1 MVRARM
7 TEGLAEHV
15 VDERSDDAITRDFR
29 IFQRVRG
36 HRYSIDDVLTAFVA
50 AKAKPGALRVLDL
63 GSGIGSVALMVA
75 WKLPEAE
82 ITTIEAQEISFAL
95 QRENIERNGLQHRCK
110 QLFGDFRDESTRE
123 AMRARGQFALITG
136 TPPYFDP
143 KSALASSDSQR
154 TYARLEMR
162 GGVEAYIETA
172 APLLTEGGALVVCA
186 DALKPERVL
195 ETAARCG
202 LHPSDARVVHPRAA
216 KAPLFTVWT
225 LRAPLAGSPS
235 GKEKTDVP
243 FEPTP
248 WIARD
253 AAGERTAVQH
263 EIRAFFGLPMSD
275 QQASVEDGQAT
286 ELAALPR
293 GKESAS

>member
-1 MVRARM
+1 MVRAPM
-7 TEGLAEHV
+7 HEGLSQV
-15 VDERSDDAITRDFR
+15 VTDERSDDAITRDFR
-29 IFQRVRG
+29 VFQRVRG
-36 HRYSIDDVLTAFVA
+36 HRYSLDDVLTAYVA
-50 AKAKPGALRVLDL
+50 AKAKPGGLRVLDL

-82 ITTIEAQEISFAL
+82 ITTVEAQEISFAL
-95 QRENIERNGLQHRCK
+95 QRENFARNGLTSRSM
-110 QLFGDFRDESTRE
+110 QLFGDFRDESMRE
-123 AMRARGQFALITG
+123 AARARGLFALITG

-195 ETAARCG
+195 AAAAQCG
-202 LHPSDARVVHPRAA
+202 LHPSEALVVHPRAG

-225 LRAPLAGSPS
+225 LRKRMS
-235 GKEKTDVP
+235 EVP
-243 FEPTP
+243 FVPTP

-253 AAGERTAVQH
+253 EHGVRTPAQY
-263 EIRAFFGLPMSD
+263 EIRAFFGLPMNERTSD
-275 QQASVEDGQAT
+275 PEASLEDGIEKKEKAT
-286 ELAALPR
+286 
-293 GKESAS
+293 

>member
-7 TEGLAEHV
+7 SEALLQQV

-29 IFQRVRG
+29 VFQRVRG
-36 HRYSIDDVLTAFVA
+36 HRYSVDDVLTAYVA
-50 AKAKPGALRVLDL
+50 ATAKPGALRVLDL

-95 QRENIERNGLQHRCK
+95 QQENIARNGLQRRTTAIC
-110 QLFGDFRDESTRE
+110 GDFRDEAVRE
-123 AMRARGQFALITG
+123 AARVRGPFALITG

-172 APLLTEGGALVVCA
+172 APLLTESGAFVVCA

-195 ETAARCG
+195 RAAAQCG
-202 LHPSDARVVHPRAA
+202 LSPSAALVVHPREG

-225 LRAPLAGSPS
+225 LRKQRTGLARTAESPL
-235 GKEKTDVP
+235 P

-248 WIARD
+248 WIARTSD
-253 AAGERTAVQH
+253 GARTAALY
-263 EIRAFFGLPMSD
+263 EIRAFFGLPMRD
-275 QQASVEDGQAT
+275 EQAPADAPNEQA
-286 ELAALPR
+286 PQV
-293 GKESAS
+293 KESAP

>member
-7 TEGLAEHV
+7 TEGLVEHV
-15 VDERSDDAITRDFR
+15 VDARSDDAITRDFR

-36 HRYSIDDVLTAFVA
+36 HRYSVDDVLTAFVA

-63 GSGIGSVALMVA
+63 GSGIGSVALMLA

-82 ITTIEAQEISFAL
+82 LTTIEAQEISFAL
-95 QRENIERNGLQHRCK
+95 QRENIARNGLSHRCM
-110 QLFGDFRDESTRE
+110 QLLGDFRDEPVRE
-123 AMRARGQFALITG
+123 AARARGQFALITG

-195 ETAARCG
+195 DASARCG
-202 LHPSDARVVHPRAA
+202 LHPSEALVVHPRAG

-225 LRAPLAGSPS
+225 LRRQKS
-235 GKEKTDVP
+235 DVP
-243 FEPTP
+243 FAPTP

-253 AAGERTAVQH
+253 EAGVRTPAQH

-275 QQASVEDGQAT
+275 PQASLEDG
-286 ELAALPR
+286 
-293 GKESAS
+293 KEKETAS